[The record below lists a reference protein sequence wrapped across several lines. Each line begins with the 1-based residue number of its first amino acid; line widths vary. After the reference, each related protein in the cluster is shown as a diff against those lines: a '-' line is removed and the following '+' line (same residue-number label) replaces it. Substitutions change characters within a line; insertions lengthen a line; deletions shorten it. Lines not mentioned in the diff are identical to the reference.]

1 MVWGGIYGFL
11 VAMRRFFLPN
21 CTKPTI
27 LYDKMPNS
35 DLAITDVYAGL
46 AG

>member
-1 MVWGGIYGFL
+1 MVWDGISIFL
-11 VAMRRFFLPN
+11 VAMRRFLPPN
-21 CTKPTI
+21 CTKLTI

-35 DLAITDVYAGL
+35 DLATANVYAGF